1 MKQPQKWVGIGN
13 KTWGMDAG
21 MGSFMIA
28 GVGNI
33 FAFCGSAREHTDL
46 PMQVYVESEALQAV
60 HVGGLLCVSNSL
72 ATYDAIEMCYD
83 WLTK

>member
-1 MKQPQKWVGIGN
+1 M
-13 KTWGMDAG
+13 
-21 MGSFMIA
+21 
-28 GVGNI
+28 
-33 FAFCGSAREHTDL
+33 REHTDL

-83 WLTK
+83 